1 MGTYK
6 KAFDYKGIIKFLMR
20 GASYREISKKFNIS
34 VGQISA
40 YNKKISKICDEL
52 KGIENLDYNAVLS
65 VCDAD
70 LYRNEIA
77 AALSSTPLQCK
88 AEMVEYASHLVLK
101 NFDVDTVKKLL
112 FDRLVYFNDTSKDR
126 VSIGLKQ
133 LKDSADDLE
142 KQYKSGSQSQT
153 PAQEIIPTSGNQ
165 PKVFANFNNQIKTYD
180 DVLDVVSSTNVRLA
194 KTLSALVGKVM
205 IRANE
210 LLDERDLSPKDM
222 SFVVSCLH
230 KANDIMQV
238 IPKTQPLIA
247 QQFNINNQELK
258 RQTPQQAID
267 DYSININFI
276 GDDDE

>member
-1 MGTYK
+1 
-6 KAFDYKGIIKFLMR
+6 
-20 GASYREISKKFNIS
+20 
-34 VGQISA
+34 
-40 YNKKISKICDEL
+40 
-52 KGIENLDYNAVLS
+52 
-65 VCDAD
+65 
-70 LYRNEIA
+70 
-77 AALSSTPLQCK
+77 
-88 AEMVEYASHLVLK
+88 MVEYASHLVLK

-133 LKDSADDLE
+133 LKDNADDLE
-142 KQYKSGSQSQT
+142 KKYKDASKQ
-153 PAQEIIPTSGNQ
+153 PLAQELITTSGNQ
-165 PKVFANFNNQIKTYD
+165 ARVFDKFNNQIKTYD
-180 DVLDVVSSTNVRLA
+180 DVLDVVSSTNVRMA
-194 KTLSALVGKVM
+194 KTLSALISKVM

>member
-40 YNKKISKICDEL
+40 YNKKVSKICDEL
-52 KGIENLDYNAVLS
+52 KGIENLDYNAIFN
-65 VCDAD
+65 VCDSD

-133 LKDSADDLE
+133 LKDNADDLE
-142 KQYKSGSQSQT
+142 KKYKDASKQ
-153 PAQEIIPTSGNQ
+153 PLAQELIPTSGNQ
-165 PKVFANFNNQIKTYD
+165 ARVFDKFNNQIKTYD
-180 DVLDVVSSTNVRLA
+180 DVLDVVSSTNVRMA
-194 KTLSALVGKVM
+194 KTLSALISKVM

-258 RQTPQQAID
+258 RQTPQQAVD

-276 GDDDE
+276 GNDDE

>member
-52 KGIENLDYNAVLS
+52 KGIENLDYNAIFN
-65 VCDAD
+65 VCDSD

-142 KQYKSGSQSQT
+142 KQYKSGGQT
-153 PAQEIIPTSGNQ
+153 PAQEIVPTSGNQ

-194 KTLSALVGKVM
+194 KTLSALIGKVM